1 MSHVIKRVTMKYAV
15 TVKVTIYET
24 IEVDADSEEQARDL
38 GLEMFK
44 PNEGHWMDPDI
55 EVERLA

>member
-1 MSHVIKRVTMKYAV
+1 MKYAV

-24 IEVDADSEEQARDL
+24 IEVDADSEDQARDL
-38 GLEMFK
+38 GLEMFN

-55 EVERLA
+55 EVDRLA